1 MLLHKKCTFLGF
13 VLMLLGIIV
22 ARFVIVSPNAVFDYF
37 FYLCY
42 WGISSVMVLIILF
55 SKIYRCIGNV
65 IHIILLAFLLFQC
78 LYSCFNVYYFLCEN
92 NIEIYNTYISILIR
106 IQKIYVVACLII
118 AFLSMPISFLLNNT
132 KSKDMLFIR
141 VITILYP
148 IAYVVGQYFS
158 LPFHNEYLQQ
168 IAHVINVYV
177 LELFPVLYFLS
188 IFKYCNQR

>member
-1 MLLHKKCTFLGF
+1 MVIFL
-13 VLMLLGIIV
+13 
-22 ARFVIVSPNAVFDYF
+22 
-37 FYLCY
+37 C
-42 WGISSVMVLIILF
+42 
-55 SKIYRCIGNV
+55 
-65 IHIILLAFLLFQC
+65 ILLAFLLFQC